1 MNTGTQY
8 SRLPGRSGFFVGHSL
23 WLSADHVL
31 SVRRNPFSESYRRY
45 YFNDIQAIVFT
56 ELPNLAAPYGYTVAV
71 LLFVTTAAL
80 FYTRHPAWG
89 VFCALISLATFWASW
104 RSADCAC
111 YLQTTVSSD
120 MLRSLRKKVNAAK
133 TLALLKAEIEKT
145 QGTVSAEVLEARP
158 ADTRSHRVASSK
170 TVLRHCS
177 GRLHWVVFA
186 LMVLR
191 GAMASATLLGVAS
204 VSLNFATSGVGML
217 VLLLLVLAAIQQRN
231 SDLAGNVRRVIY
243 AALVFYIVS
252 GLGGFVVSIYITFR
266 LGTRVANQAML
277 MANPAIKSFELL
289 DLIGFCTLGVT
300 GLILMWRHQRDNA
313 PPPIEIGNSG

>member
-1 MNTGTQY
+1 MTTGSQY
-8 SRLPGRSGFFVGHSL
+8 SRLPGRAGFFVGHSL
-23 WLSADHVL
+23 WLGVDHVL

-45 YFNDIQAIVFT
+45 YFADIQAIVFT
-56 ELPNLAAPYGYTVAV
+56 ELANRVAPYGYTVAV
-71 LLFVTTAAL
+71 LLLAAL

-89 VFCALISLATFWASW
+89 IFCVLISLVAFLVSW

-111 YLQTTVSSD
+111 YVQTSVSSE
-120 MLRSLRKKVNAAK
+120 MLPSLRRKVNAAK

-145 QGTVSAEVLEARP
+145 QGMVSAEVLEARP
-158 ADTRSHRVASSK
+158 TDTRARRAVSPKSA
-170 TVLRHCS
+170 LRHSS
-177 GRLHWVVFA
+177 GRLQWIVFG